1 MPQIVLRK
9 VAGKSSPE
17 DIVLSVQD
25 RTIDYLKV
33 TITPEV
39 RVSAFFEKDYERVD
53 SRYAELFV
61 EEGAAFTSTVVQI
74 IPGSRTRQ
82 GIELPG
88 AMKIGEQLTI
98 LVKRTAL

>member
-17 DIVLSVQD
+17 DIVLSVQE

-33 TITPEV
+33 TVTPEV
-39 RVSAFFEKDYERVD
+39 RVSAFFEKDYDRVD

-61 EEGAAFTSTVVQI
+61 EDGTPFLSTIVQI

-88 AMKIGEQLTI
+88 AMKTGEQLTI
-98 LVKRTAL
+98 LVKRTAR